1 MNDERDTDP
10 TIPIVFEPPRDTF
23 RDKLDALNDANGWFR
38 WSALV
43 VGLLLIAGAIVRACW

>member
-1 MNDERDTDP
+1 VNDERDTDP

>member
-10 TIPIVFEPPRDTF
+10 RIPIVFEPPPDTF
-23 RDKLDALNDANGWFR
+23 RDDLDAVNDANPWIR

-43 VGLLLIAGAIVRACW
+43 VGLFMIAGAIVRACW